1 MLHEPS
7 LNSKF
12 IRKNNHYFN
21 LFKKEKKQIKANIY
35 IEESSSIINLIFY
48 CFVFTFTFQ
57 YEYKEGHLW
66 KKVPHLI

>member
-7 LNSKF
+7 INSKF

-48 CFVFTFTFQ
+48 CFVFTFALQ
-57 YEYKEGHLW
+57 H
-66 KKVPHLI
+66 